1 MKHIMIITSALM
13 LLASHASAEY
23 FNQRNII
30 RECAKDTSFG
40 STCYTYLA
48 AYSDFL
54 AFFARATDAQRAKS
68 VCILSLETER
78 VAKRLAQAKPLP
90 SGYQVPYLIFDEFC
104 N

>member
-1 MKHIMIITSALM
+1 MIKYIIIITSALM

-23 FNQRNII
+23 FKQRNII

-54 AFFARATDAQRAKS
+54 GFFARATDAQRAKS
-68 VCILSLETER
+68 VCILSLENQISS
-78 VAKRLAQAKPLP
+78 KQ
-90 SGYQVPYLIFDEFC
+90 
-104 N
+104 